1 MIRWNN
7 DYNHGAHPEVLKAF
21 QDTNDTSYGGY
32 GLDEWCMAGA
42 EEIKKYLGNV
52 NADVHFMVGGT
63 QVNYTVIS
71 AALRPYQGVVSADTG
86 HIHVHE
92 TGAVEHIGHKIHAL
106 PSVDGKITAEQ
117 VRREAENYRT
127 SGVQEHITDPRM
139 VYISYPTEFGTL
151 YTKEELIAI
160 SQVCR
165 DYNLYLFVDGA
176 RMGYGLGSEVCDMT
190 MAELAELVDIFYI
203 GGTKCGAMLGEAVVI
218 MREELKDHFRSYIK
232 QNGAMLAKGWIL
244 GLQFYTLFKD
254 GLYFK
259 ITKEADKYA
268 LRIKDA
274 FSAKGIP
281 AYIESFTNQQFVVVT
296 EEQMNRLG
304 ENHVYEYQNQL
315 EDGRYCIRFCTSWS
329 TKAEDVDTLI
339 ADIQAL

>member
-7 DYNHGAHPEVLKAF
+7 DYNQGAHPEVLKAF
-21 QDTNDTSYGGY
+21 QETNDTSYGGY
-32 GLDEWCMAGA
+32 GMDEWCRAGA

-92 TGAVEHIGHKIHAL
+92 TGAVEHVGHKIHAL

-151 YTKEELIAI
+151 YTKEELTAI
-160 SQVCR
+160 SRVCR
-165 DYNLYLFVDGA
+165 EYNLYLFVDGA

-218 MREELKDHFRSYIK
+218 IREELKDHFRSYIK

-274 FSAKGIP
+274 FAEKGIP
-281 AYIESFTNQQFVVVT
+281 AYIEALPTNS
-296 EEQMNRLG
+296 LW
-304 ENHVYEYQNQL
+304 L
-315 EDGRYCIRFCTSWS
+315 
-329 TKAEDVDTLI
+329 
-339 ADIQAL
+339 